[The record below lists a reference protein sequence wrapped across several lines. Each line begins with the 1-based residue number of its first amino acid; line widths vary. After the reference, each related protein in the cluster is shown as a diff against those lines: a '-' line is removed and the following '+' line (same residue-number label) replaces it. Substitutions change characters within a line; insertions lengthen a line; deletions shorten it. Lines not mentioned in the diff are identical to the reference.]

1 MKCLFYAISCF
12 AFFVGCTT
20 KPAPSKAIIAQ
31 DTMRSFIKEWLIFQ
45 YKVQMQ
51 YRDTTLRDSVLRM
64 GWHVLLKK
72 HGITPERLQ
81 TTFNA
86 YIEDPSQWQG
96 LSDSLLQSLQRY
108 MVKRFRGV
116 QQAP

>member
-1 MKCLFYAISCF
+1 MKRLFFAVVCF
-12 AFFVGCTT
+12 GIGFGCRNAP
-20 KPAPSKAIIAQ
+20 KPSKGVIAQ
-31 DTMRSFIKEWLIFQ
+31 DTMHSFIKEWLIFQ

-72 HGITPERLQ
+72 HRLTPERLQ
-81 TTFNA
+81 ATFNA
-86 YIEDPSQWQG
+86 YIEDPSQWSA

-108 MVKRFRGV
+108 MVNRFRAV